1 MLPTIKRQNPNWLP
15 TIFND
20 FFNDDWFPM
29 RSTTVPAINVKE
41 FDKEFVIELA
51 VPGMTKEDFRV
62 HVNDKDQLV
71 VSVEKRQEN
80 NDDDKAA
87 KFLRREFNYTRFEQT
102 LLLPDNIDREAITA
116 KAKHGVLKIKLPKL
130 LQMHP
135 SLSRTGHSLFGQ
147 PGSYYRRRMY
157 SLRSVLCCV
166 SSGRKTGGR

>member
-51 VPGMTKEDFRV
+51 VPGMTKEDFQV

-71 VSVEKRQEN
+71 VSVEKKQES
-80 NDDDKAA
+80 NDEEKAA

-102 LLLPDNIDREAITA
+102 LLLPDNIDRDAITA

-130 LQMHP
+130 ANIPEKEPTRVIEIQ
-135 SLSRTGHSLFGQ
+135 
-147 PGSYYRRRMY
+147 
-157 SLRSVLCCV
+157 
-166 SSGRKTGGR
+166 

>member
-71 VSVEKRQEN
+71 VSVEKKKESK
-80 NDDDKAA
+80 DEDKDA

-102 LLLPDNIDREAITA
+102 LLMPENVDREKITA
-116 KAKHGVLKIKLPKL
+116 KVCSGVLHITLPKL
-130 LQMHP
+130 ENFPAKEPTRVIEIQ
-135 SLSRTGHSLFGQ
+135 
-147 PGSYYRRRMY
+147 
-157 SLRSVLCCV
+157 
-166 SSGRKTGGR
+166 